1 MRRGFFGDED
11 VDAVVAPT
19 VGARDAADVGRG
31 FEDERAQAG
40 FGEFKRSREPGGSGS
55 DHEVRCVV
63 G

>member
-1 MRRGFFGDED
+1 
-11 VDAVVAPT
+11 

-40 FGEFKRSREPGGSGS
+40 FGEFKGGREPGWAGS
-55 DHEVRCVV
+55 DHEVGCLVRKRIQNLMTNWLKNNS